1 MSLTLS
7 PAPVRN
13 RARAQFAVQPT
24 LHQVS
29 AVSPLV
35 IADRLITLAKEADRA
50 GYRGT
55 ASHLVEL
62 AYSVFDEA
70 RVH

>member
-1 MSLTLS
+1 MSLTFS
-7 PAPVRN
+7 PASVRT
-13 RARAQFAVQPT
+13 RVPMQPHI
-24 LHQVS
+24 HQVT
-29 AVSPLV
+29 AVSPLI

>member
-7 PAPVRN
+7 PPALH
-13 RARAQFAVQPT
+13 RAAIQLPACQA
-24 LHQVS
+24 

-35 IADRLITLAKEADRA
+35 IADRLITLAKDAERA
-50 GYRGT
+50 GYRCT

-62 AYSVFDEA
+62 AYSVFDE
-70 RVH
+70 VHIH

>member
-7 PAPVRN
+7 PSTLRRVS
-13 RARAQFAVQPT
+13 VQPPAY
-24 LHQVS
+24 QG

-35 IADRLITLAKEADRA
+35 IADRLITLAKDAERA

-62 AYSVFDEA
+62 AYSVFDE
-70 RVH
+70 VHFH